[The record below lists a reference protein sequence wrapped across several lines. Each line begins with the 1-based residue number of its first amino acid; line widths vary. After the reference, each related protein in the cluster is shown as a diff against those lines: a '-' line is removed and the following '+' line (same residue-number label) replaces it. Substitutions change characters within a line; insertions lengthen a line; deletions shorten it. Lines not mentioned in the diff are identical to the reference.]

1 VLNFFEG
8 GHINEKKLE
17 RAIELMMHTR
27 HYHKNLFESKLRATG
42 LYGTQHRIL
51 MHLACKCKL
60 QSQKELAEHLQITPA
75 AITGAIKKL
84 EADGYIART
93 LGHDNRFN
101 EIEITEKG
109 RVVVEK
115 SKEIFRTTDRLAFDG
130 FSDEEL
136 DMYIRCLEKLE
147 TNIKNHQSKYM
158 EGNQ

>member
-1 VLNFFEG
+1 M
-8 GHINEKKLE
+8 NEKKLE

-27 HYHKNLFESKLRATG
+27 RLHKSLFETLVKSTG

-51 MHLACKCKL
+51 MHLSFRHKL

-75 AITGAIKKL
+75 AVTGALKKL
-84 EADGYIART
+84 ESEGYIEKS

-101 EIEITEKG
+101 EIKITEKG
-109 RVVVEK
+109 MLIVDK
-115 SKEIFRTTDRLAFDG
+115 SKVLFYIADRLSFDG

>member
-1 VLNFFEG
+1 M
-8 GHINEKKLE
+8 NEHKLE
-17 RAIELMMHTR
+17 RAIELMMRTR
-27 HYHKNLFESKLRATG
+27 HSHKTLFESRLKATE

-60 QSQKELAEHLQITPA
+60 QSQKELADHLQITPA

-84 EADGYIART
+84 ESDGYIARS

-109 RVVVEK
+109 RIIVEK
-115 SKEIFRTTDRLAFDG
+115 SKEIFKTTERLAFDG

-136 DMYIRCLEKLE
+136 DMYIKCLEKLE
-147 TNIKNHQSKYM
+147 TNIKNHQIKYM
-158 EGNQ
+158 EADK